1 MTNHPRINIIKNVE
15 KGFTLVEI
23 AIVMMII
30 GLLIGGV
37 FGGKRLL
44 ETARAQK
51 TIGDLKSIESS
62 TLVFRD
68 TYRGLPGDITNPSAR
83 LPNCTVAPCSTA
95 GNNNRTIGTR
105 DLRLGIHTITA
116 ADENF
121 RFWQHLKASDL
132 IDLGIKNTTDI
143 NFGQGQPSSDG
154 GIGGGYKMTDIR
166 TSVVGGC
173 PTLTQNWG
181 ATVIMAGSATLVADG
196 LPYKCSVAEYIDKKF
211 DDGRP
216 FHGKLFSWCGTAV
229 ACNPEYSQAAG
240 PDVTFLLLYDLAGF

>member
-68 TYRGLPGDITNPSAR
+68 TYRGVYQEISQIHLHGYQIVQLHRVPQRETIIGR
-83 LPNCTVAPCSTA
+83 LEHE
-95 GNNNRTIGTR
+95 I
-105 DLRLGIHTITA
+105 
-116 ADENF
+116 
-121 RFWQHLKASDL
+121 
-132 IDLGIKNTTDI
+132 
-143 NFGQGQPSSDG
+143 
-154 GIGGGYKMTDIR
+154 
-166 TSVVGGC
+166 
-173 PTLTQNWG
+173 
-181 ATVIMAGSATLVADG
+181 
-196 LPYKCSVAEYIDKKF
+196 
-211 DDGRP
+211 
-216 FHGKLFSWCGTAV
+216 
-229 ACNPEYSQAAG
+229 
-240 PDVTFLLLYDLAGF
+240 